1 MAKIFLHSDLNN
13 FFASVECL
21 YDPSLRDKPVAV
33 CGNPEARHGIV
44 LAKNM
49 LAKKKGVKTGEALW
63 QAKEKCRDIVF
74 VKPHYDRYLKFSELA
89 QEIYKEYTD
98 LYTLMELMKPGWM
111 SPPVPDCL
119 EAVKRW
125 RMK

>member
-63 QAKEKCRDIVF
+63 QAKEKCPDLVF

-98 LYTLMELMKPGWM
+98 LI
-111 SPPVPDCL
+111 
-119 EAVKRW
+119 
-125 RMK
+125 